1 MGAEVIGD
9 DVDGDDVVASAVG
22 KDKGAN
28 DDDDHNDD
36 SPSSKSSSESDNDEV
51 LDDWMFPSFHVLM
64 LWGIF
69 VEPELRLDIAVL
81 DDQDRKKDMDN
92 RKQSRGRK

>member
-9 DVDGDDVVASAVG
+9 DVVTSAVG

-36 SPSSKSSSESDNDEV
+36 SLSSKSSSESDNDEIP
-51 LDDWMFPSFHVLM
+51 DDWMFPSF
-64 LWGIF
+64 
-69 VEPELRLDIAVL
+69 
-81 DDQDRKKDMDN
+81 
-92 RKQSRGRK
+92 